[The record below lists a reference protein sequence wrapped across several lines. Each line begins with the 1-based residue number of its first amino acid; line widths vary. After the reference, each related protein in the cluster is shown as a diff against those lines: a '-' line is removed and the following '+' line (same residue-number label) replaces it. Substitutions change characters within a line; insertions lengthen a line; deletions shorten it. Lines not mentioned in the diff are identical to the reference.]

1 MYDAPNAAEELK
13 CPRSHPT
20 AEMVE
25 AIKAYFKGV
34 KTEWGKISWPE
45 KNQVIIE
52 TLSVIVIVVVFTVAI
67 YLMDLLFKGS
77 LGLIVKFFQHL

>member
-1 MYDAPNAAEELK
+1 MNE
-13 CPRSHPT
+13 T
-20 AEMVE
+20 VE
-25 AIKAYFKGV
+25 AIKTYFKGV

-45 KNQVIIE
+45 KNQVIVE

-77 LGLIVKFFQHL
+77 LGLIVKFFQNL

>member
-1 MYDAPNAAEELK
+1 MN
-13 CPRSHPT
+13 
-20 AEMVE
+20 EMVE
-25 AIKAYFKGV
+25 AIKAYFKVV
-34 KTEWGKISWPE
+34 KTEWGKVSWPE

>member
-1 MYDAPNAAEELK
+1 MN
-13 CPRSHPT
+13 
-20 AEMVE
+20 EMVE

-34 KTEWGKISWPE
+34 KTEWGKVSCPE
-45 KNQVIIE
+45 KNQVII
-52 TLSVIVIVVVFTVAI
+52 IVVVFTVAI

>member
-1 MYDAPNAAEELK
+1 MN
-13 CPRSHPT
+13 
-20 AEMVE
+20 EMVE

-52 TLSVIVIVVVFTVAI
+52 TLSVIVIVVVF
-67 YLMDLLFKGS
+67 Y
-77 LGLIVKFFQHL
+77 H

>member
-1 MYDAPNAAEELK
+1 MN
-13 CPRSHPT
+13 
-20 AEMVE
+20 EMVE
-25 AIKAYFKGV
+25 AIKAYCKGV